1 MEVNN
6 NNYQNEISYFDNI
19 LSKSS
24 KNISIETLFDRI
36 KSDAEL
42 ALEINT
48 LREEKDKKA
57 RDLLKKK
64 LPAVT
69 FSGVFENGH
78 KAEGLLAYSNF
89 ICLDI
94 DNIDNLNFKKDI
106 IAKDKYTYSV
116 FISPSG
122 NGLKVIIKVDGG
134 KTNHFSNFTQLQEYY
149 KQNLHIEIDISG
161 KDISRLAFLSHDPKI
176 YINDQSETWSNDKFT
191 KFKFKSLVEEL
202 GKTFEF
208 KESQR
213 NIFILKLSTLCKE
226 ANLNQNEVVNL
237 SVEEFSSNDFDNNE
251 ISNTINSAYKNNYK
265 SPNLKKTEGDKG
277 LSNWNRAELYLSENF
292 DLRYNIVSNKCE
304 YKRKNSDD
312 LFEELNENTVF
323 RDLKKNDVSFSMA
336 NLSSLLSSDFVVKF
350 NPFVDYFDSILKI
363 EEESKFDHIVYLTSF
378 VKTSDQPWFE
388 TQFKKM
394 LVRSIA
400 CSINDKVFNKQVFV
414 LVHSVQNS
422 GKSTFCRFLCPP
434 NLANYFTENIGVD
447 KDSQIALTTN
457 ILVNMDELAMYNKS
471 EINTL
476 KSLISKDKISVRMP
490 YGKRQVSMPRRAN
503 FVGST
508 NKGEFLTDETGS
520 VRWLCFE
527 LEDNIN
533 FKYRELVDIDLVW
546 KQAYQLYL
554 DGFDYELTKEEILI
568 NETKNKSYLVL
579 TFEYQLLEKHI
590 KALDKA
596 NGGSFYTATDIKL
609 ELDKLYP
616 HQSIKPESIGK
627 ALKALGIIQT
637 NEYLPE
643 KLYSVKGYYLKIQ

>member
-24 KNISIETLFDRI
+24 QKISIETLFDKI
-36 KSDAEL
+36 KSDGEL
-42 ALEINT
+42 AFKINT
-48 LREEKDKKA
+48 VRKETDKKE

-78 KAEGLLAYSNF
+78 KAEGLIAYSNL

-94 DNIDNLNFKKDI
+94 DNIYDVNFKKDI

-134 KTNHFSNFTQLQEYY
+134 KSKHFSNFTQLQDYY
-149 KQNLHIEIDISG
+149 KQNLDIEIDISG

-176 YINDQSETWSNDKFT
+176 YINDQSETWSNDKFA

-202 GKTFEF
+202 KKTYEF

-213 NIFILKLSTLCKE
+213 NIFVLKLSTLCKA
-226 ANLNQNEVVNL
+226 ANLNQNEVEEMCI
-237 SVEEFSSNDFDNNE
+237 EEFSSNDFDNIE

-265 SPNLKKTEGDKG
+265 SPNLKKTEVDKG
-277 LSNWNRAELYLSENF
+277 LSNWDRTEVYLNENF
-292 DLRYNIVSNKCE
+292 ELRYNIVSNKYE
-304 YKRKNSDD
+304 YKRKNTDD
-312 LFEELNENTVF
+312 SFEELNENTVY
-323 RDLKKNDVSFSMA
+323 RDLRKNNISFSIG
-336 NLSSLLSSDFVVKF
+336 NLSSLLSSDFVIKF
-350 NPFVDYFDSILKI
+350 NPFFDYFDSISKI
-363 EEESKFDHIVYLTSF
+363 EEDSEFDHIGYLSSF
-378 VKTSDQPWFE
+378 VRVKDQPWFE
-388 TQFKKM
+388 TQLKKM
-394 LVRSIA
+394 LVRSIS
-400 CSINDKVFNKQVFV
+400 CSINDKVFNKQVFI
-414 LVHSVQNS
+414 LVHSLQNS

-434 NLANYFTENIGVD
+434 KLANYFTENIGID
-447 KDSQIALTTN
+447 KDSQIALSTN
-457 ILVNMDELAMYNKS
+457 FLINMDELAILSKA
-471 EINTL
+471 EINSL
-476 KSLISKDKISVRMP
+476 KSFISKDKVSVRLP

-527 LEDNIN
+527 LIDNID

-554 DGFDYELTKEEILI
+554 DGFDYELTKEEIII

-590 KALDKA
+590 IASDKG
-596 NGGSFYTATDIKL
+596 NGGFFYTATDIKL

-616 HQSIKPESIGK
+616 HQNIKPESIGK
-627 ALKALGIIQT
+627 ALKALGIKQI
-637 NEYLPE
+637 NEYIPE
-643 KLYSVKGYYLKIQ
+643 KKQTIKGYYLAIQ